1 MNTKHRKKPV
11 ALMSATAAGRAKF
24 PLRPAGSSSAAAP
37 NYASGAAA
45 QSPSAGAKG
54 LNLQSLVSAAN
65 AWREYYNPL
74 RALTLVRAVS
84 LIEAAQ
90 RGMFAELQWLY
101 SKIEGSDATL
111 MALIERRTS
120 ALIALD
126 HNFKTLPA
134 DKLPPGASATLAED
148 QAAALRHAYDGL
160 DNLREAI
167 EFLALASFRG
177 FSHLEKIY
185 DEPAKRRNGE
195 TASADTPT
203 HRHTDTSSLR
213 IVHLEPVEQW
223 HWVRPRRYGP
233 WLYNAAATQTVLG
246 QPVDAARFI
255 IREAPRPINRVALIA
270 FIRKSLSQKDWDAFI
285 EIFGLPGAVVIGP
298 PGVPQGSETLY
309 QTAAENVAK
318 SASGYLPNG
327 SSVEFSDAPRGASP
341 FREHLRYHEEQL
353 ILAGTGG
360 LLTMLAQSGSG
371 TLAGS
376 AHQETFEIIAK
387 AEALKLSEVFQK
399 QFDAETL
406 ERHFPGQPRLAYFE
420 IAANQETDVS
430 TIVDH
435 AAKLSQAGYRVQR
448 DALAEKTGYDL
459 ELKGPSA
466 GPLSAGPP
474 SPGPVG
480 RGSRRAV
487 TVEPDGPVAPDLDEK
502 GNAS

>member
-1 MNTKHRKKPV
+1 MPSLAKHRKKPV
-11 ALMSATAAGRAKF
+11 AIMSATPAGRAKF
-24 PLRPAGSSSAAAP
+24 PLRPAGSSAAAAP

-134 DKLPPGASATLAED
+134 DKLPPGATATMAED
-148 QAAALRHAYDGL
+148 QAAALRDAYDGL

-185 DEPAKRRNGE
+185 EDDSEA
-195 TASADTPT
+195 
-203 HRHTDTSSLR
+203 
-213 IVHLEPVEQW
+213 W

-233 WLYNAAATQTVLG
+233 WLYNAAATQTVRG
-246 QPVDAARFI
+246 QPVDPARFI
-255 IREAPRPINRVALIA
+255 IRETPRPINRVALIA

-298 PGVPQGSETLY
+298 PGVPPGSETLY

-327 SSVEFSDAPRGASP
+327 SSVEFSDAPRGSSP

-399 QFDAETL
+399 QFDTETL
-406 ERHFPGQPRLAYFE
+406 ERLFPGQPRLAYFE
-420 IAANQETDVS
+420 IAANQETDVT

-459 ELKGPSA
+459 ELKTPPAHDFRNTNCSA
-466 GPLSAGPP
+466 TDGTRIKHGFLSRGRASVLA
-474 SPGPVG
+474 SPHLSESAAIQ
-480 RGSRRAV
+480 RS
-487 TVEPDGPVAPDLDEK
+487 
-502 GNAS
+502 

>member
-24 PLRPAGSSSAAAP
+24 PLRPAGFSAAAA
-37 NYASGAAA
+37 YTSGAAA
-45 QSPSAGAKG
+45 PTPAVGAGAKG

-134 DKLPPGASATLAED
+134 DKLPPGATATLAED
-148 QAAALRHAYDGL
+148 QAAALRDAYDGL

-185 DEPAKRRNGE
+185 DGDLPPEGGVPG
-195 TASADTPT
+195 SPP
-203 HRHTDTSSLR
+203 SGGSGPR
-213 IVHLEPVEQW
+213 ITHLEPVEQW

-233 WLYNAAATQTVLG
+233 WLYNAAATQTVRG
-246 QPVDAARFI
+246 QPVDPARFI
-255 IREAPRPINRVALIA
+255 IRESPRPINRVALIA

-406 ERHFPGQPRLAYFE
+406 DRAFPGQPRLAYFE

-459 ELKGPSA
+459 ELKAP
-466 GPLSAGPP
+466 PAGPP

-487 TVEPDGPVAPDLDEK
+487 TVEQESPVAPDLDEK

>member
-1 MNTKHRKKPV
+1 MAVGKPANTVRHR
-11 ALMSATAAGRAKF
+11 
-24 PLRPAGSSSAAAP
+24 
-37 NYASGAAA
+37 
-45 QSPSAGAKG
+45 
-54 LNLQSLVSAAN
+54 
-65 AWREYYNPL
+65 
-74 RALTLVRAVS
+74 
-84 LIEAAQ
+84 I
-90 RGMFAELQWLY
+90 
-101 SKIEGSDATL
+101 
-111 MALIERRTS
+111 
-120 ALIALD
+120 
-126 HNFKTLPA
+126 
-134 DKLPPGASATLAED
+134 
-148 QAAALRHAYDGL
+148 
-160 DNLREAI
+160 
-167 EFLALASFRG
+167 
-177 FSHLEKIY
+177 
-185 DEPAKRRNGE
+185 
-195 TASADTPT
+195 
-203 HRHTDTSSLR
+203 
-213 IVHLEPVEQW
+213 
-223 HWVRPRRYGP
+223 
-233 WLYNAAATQTVLG
+233 AATQTVLG
-246 QPVDAARFI
+246 LPVDPARFI

-327 SSVEFSDAPRGASP
+327 SSVEFSDAPRGSSP

-406 ERHFPGQPRLAYFE
+406 ERLFPGQPRLAYFE

-459 ELKGPSA
+459 ELKATGA
-466 GPLSAGPP
+466 
-474 SPGPVG
+474 GPVG

-487 TVEPDGPVAPDLDEK
+487 TSEPDSPVVPPLDEK
-502 GNAS
+502 ANAS

>member
-1 MNTKHRKKPV
+1 MR
-11 ALMSATAAGRAKF
+11 ATAPGRAQS
-24 PLRPAGSSSAAAP
+24 PLRPAGSSDADGRGYAPSAPAQSPGVA
-37 NYASGAAA
+37 ASGAPAPTPA
-45 QSPSAGAKG
+45 VGAGAKG

-101 SKIEGSDATL
+101 SKIEGADATL

-134 DKLPPGASATLAED
+134 DKLPPGATPAMAED
-148 QAAALRHAYDGL
+148 QAAALRDAYDGL

-185 DEPAKRRNGE
+185 DADRAEIPAPGE
-195 TASADTPT
+195 GTRPSDTVGRVP
-203 HRHTDTSSLR
+203 SPGALR

-233 WLYNAAATQTVLG
+233 WLYNAAATQTVRG
-246 QPVDAARFI
+246 QPVDPARFI
-255 IREAPRPINRVALIA
+255 IRETPRPINRVALIA

-298 PGVPQGSETLY
+298 PGVPPGSETLY

-327 SSVEFSDAPRGASP
+327 SSVEFSDAPRGSNP

-399 QFDAETL
+399 QFDTETL
-406 ERHFPGQPRLAYFE
+406 ERRFPGQPRLAYFE

-459 ELKGPSA
+459 EPKGPSA
-466 GPLSAGPP
+466 GPPSA
-474 SPGPVG
+474 GPVG
-480 RGSRRAV
+480 RGSRRAA
-487 TVEPDGPVAPDLDEK
+487 TVEPDSPVAPDLDQK